1 MTNLQPFTPLLRQTV
16 GFDRFNDL
24 FESILSGTEERFDAY
39 PPYNIEKT
47 SDDNYQ
53 IVLAVAGFTENDLNI
68 IVENDHLHVS
78 AETVQNSNNESPT
91 YLHRG
96 IAARGFERR
105 FRLADHI
112 KVDDARLEN
121 GLLTISLT
129 REVPEEKKP
138 RMVAIN
144 GNDTAA
150 ESATTKSKL
159 LSKSKKSAK

>member
-24 FESILSGTEERFDAY
+24 FESILNGAEERFDAY

-47 SDDNYQ
+47 SEDDYQ
-53 IVLAVAGFTENDLNI
+53 IVLAVAGFSESDLNI
-68 IVENDHLHVS
+68 IVEDDHLHVS
-78 AETVQNSNNESPT
+78 AKTVQNEGEVPT

-96 IAARGFERR
+96 IASRGFERR

-138 RMVAIN
+138 RMIAIN
-144 GNDTAA
+144 GDQ
-150 ESATTKSKL
+150 SMSSQGTTKSKL
-159 LSKSKKSAK
+159 LTKNNKKEK